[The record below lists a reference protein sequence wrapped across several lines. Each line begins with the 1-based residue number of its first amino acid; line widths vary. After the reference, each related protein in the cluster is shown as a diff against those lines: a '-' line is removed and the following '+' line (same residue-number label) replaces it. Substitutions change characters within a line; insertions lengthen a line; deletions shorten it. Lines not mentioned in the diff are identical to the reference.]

1 MNNKEINN
9 EMNNELLL
17 NKEQL
22 NILKYKQGKYD
33 NDELLILKKNIKMM
47 VIYNVDKTIAQILSV
62 IDSGNFLNRLESF
75 IKYKTLNELK
85 DYSVYFNDI
94 LSINFVDGPENVRNR
109 TKLILKNMVDNRDI
123 YPILLINN
131 VLLTMYKSLII
142 LFGEW
147 VSSFNPKNGLLIA
160 KMIEEILNNINMN
173 TNTYYKLLEIYNLL
187 SIDNRNIIE
196 DTDGMFIVFN
206 NISKSLI
213 NISNNK
219 ILNNYNNNIKKA
231 IKVINIIFPLTF
243 SISVINECCI
253 LCKE

>member
-22 NILKYKQGKYD
+22 NILKYKQGKHD

-47 VIYNVDKTIAQILSV
+47 VIYNVDKTISQILSV
-62 IDSGNFLNRLESF
+62 IDSGNFLNHLESF

-109 TKLILKNMVDNRDI
+109 TKLILKNMVDNGDI
-123 YPILLINN
+123 DGILLINN
-131 VLLTMYKSLII
+131 TLLTMYKSLII

-160 KMIEEILNNINMN
+160 KMIEEILNNINVN

-187 SIDNRNIIE
+187 SIDIRNIIE
-196 DTDGMFIVFN
+196 DTDGMFNVFN

-213 NISNNK
+213 NTTNNK

-253 LCKE
+253 LCKD